1 MRAQWGATSFMH
13 NTHKV
18 AKLRTNTLITGS
30 TIMRASGN
38 ELSIFLRSSARAS
51 ILVSKRKSS
60 FVRME
65 FEGAMVGCARAR
77 KYLHCREWLGCFC
90 ALFVQS
96 VGTGVR
102 EEDILYKSKN
112 RKNNKH
118 NTNSYAQRVITKRTN
133 THTNAFFSS
142 SSSICRS
149 SPRAALRFDPGS
161 SNNNIATRTWTL
173 LVKISA

>member
-1 MRAQWGATSFMH
+1 MH

-38 ELSIFLRSSARAS
+38 ELFRFFFRTLSRSSARAS
-51 ILVSKRKSS
+51 ILVSKRKPS

-102 EEDILYKSKN
+102 EEDILYKSKK

-133 THTNAFFSS
+133 AHTNAFFSS

>member
-1 MRAQWGATSFMH
+1 MH
-13 NTHKV
+13 NAHKV

-38 ELSIFLRSSARAS
+38 ELFRFFFQTLSRSSARAHRFF
-51 ILVSKRKSS
+51 VSKGKPS

-77 KYLHCREWLGCFC
+77 KCLHCREWLGCFC

-102 EEDILYKSKN
+102 EEDIL
-112 RKNNKH
+112 
-118 NTNSYAQRVITKRTN
+118 
-133 THTNAFFSS
+133 
-142 SSSICRS
+142 
-149 SPRAALRFDPGS
+149 
-161 SNNNIATRTWTL
+161 
-173 LVKISA
+173 

>member
-1 MRAQWGATSFMH
+1 MH

-38 ELSIFLRSSARAS
+38 ELFRFFFRTLSRSSARAS
-51 ILVSKRKSS
+51 ILVSKRKPS

-133 THTNAFFSS
+133 AHTNAFFSS